1 MKILSRLP
9 QVRGQYREH
18 FALADVTWFRVGGS
32 AEVLFKPK
40 DTEDLRQFLKNKPAD
55 VPHVAIGVGSNL
67 LVRDGGVPGVVI
79 RLGREFATFEVKDT
93 TVIAGAGALD
103 VNVAEVAAQNGIGGL
118 EFLVGVPGT
127 IGGALAMN
135 AGAYG
140 SEVKDVLLWAEAIDE
155 KGELHKLKPE
165 DFKFRYRG
173 NGVSADWI
181 FVRAAFKGFA
191 KPKDE
196 ITARMKEIQTQ
207 REASQP
213 VRTRTGG
220 STFANPA
227 DGKAWQLIDE
237 AGCRGL
243 ELGGAKVSEMHC
255 NFLINTG
262 SATAADLENLGD
274 TVRERV
280 KAKSG
285 VELKWEIRRI
295 GKL

>member
-1 MKILSRLP
+1 MSLISRLP
-9 QVRGQYREH
+9 EVRGQYREN
-18 FALADVTWFRVGGS
+18 FGLADVTWFRVGGA
-32 AEVLFKPK
+32 AEILFKPK
-40 DTEDLRQFLKNKPAD
+40 DADDLQQFLKNKPQD
-55 VPHVAIGVGSNL
+55 IPHVVIGVGSNL
-67 LVRDGGVPGVVI
+67 LVRDGGVSGVVI
-79 RLGREFATFEVKDT
+79 RLGREFAMIEAKDGV
-93 TVIAGAGALD
+93 VIAGAGALD

-140 SEVKDVLLWAEAIDE
+140 SEIKDVLLWAEALD
-155 KGELHKLKPE
+155 GQGNLHRLAPE
-165 DFKFRYRG
+165 DFKFKYRG
-173 NGVSADWI
+173 NGISPEWI
-181 FVRAAFKGFA
+181 FVRAALKSAA
-191 KPKDE
+191 KPVEE

-243 ELGGAKVSEMHC
+243 ALGGAKVSEMHC

-262 SATAADLENLGD
+262 TASAADLENLGED
-274 TVRERV
+274 VRARV

-285 VELKWEIRRI
+285 VDLKWEIRRI
-295 GKL
+295 GKQ

>member
-1 MKILSRLP
+1 MSNPLNLP
-9 QVRGQYREH
+9 TIQGQYRPD
-18 FALADVTWFRVGGS
+18 FSLAEVTWFRVGGK
-32 AEVLFKPK
+32 AEILFKPK
-40 DTEDLRQFLKNKPAD
+40 NSEDLQQFIKNKPAG

-79 RLGREFATFEVKDT
+79 RLGREFAQIEASGN

-140 SEVKDVLLWAEAIDE
+140 SEVKDMLVWAEAIDD
-155 KGELHKLKPE
+155 KGELRRLTPQ
-165 DFKFRYRG
+165 DMQFRYRG
-173 NGVSADWI
+173 NGISPDWI
-181 FVRAAFKGFA
+181 FVRAAFKGVSKA
-191 KPKDE
+191 AND
-196 ITARMKEIQTQ
+196 ISARMKEIQAQ

-220 STFANPA
+220 STFANPPEQ
-227 DGKAWQLIDE
+227 KAWQLIDE

-243 ELGGAKVSEMHC
+243 EMGGAKVSDMHC

-262 SATAADLENLGD
+262 TATAADLENLGEE
-274 TVRERV
+274 VRKRV
-280 KAKSG
+280 KEKSG

-295 GKL
+295 GKS